1 MSKPIKINQDESE
14 PINIKLNST
23 SIKLQRNHAQLHE
36 ELQKLKEMLNLKMA
50 REELEKTSQGLIYST
65 LTDSLEIVK
74 NKMVAENKHIA
85 DIASPEIKVD
95 NGILP

>member
-1 MSKPIKINQDESE
+1 
-14 PINIKLNST
+14 
-23 SIKLQRNHAQLHE
+23 
-36 ELQKLKEMLNLKMA
+36 MLNLKMA